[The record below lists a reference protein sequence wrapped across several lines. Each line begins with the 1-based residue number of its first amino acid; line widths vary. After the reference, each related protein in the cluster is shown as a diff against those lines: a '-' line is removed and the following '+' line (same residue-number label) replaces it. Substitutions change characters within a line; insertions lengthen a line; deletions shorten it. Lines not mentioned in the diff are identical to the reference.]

1 LKWPEE
7 RTRGGVKESEKKKK
21 KKLKRKDAGARVC
34 FSPLWFLNLKKKK
47 KKVII
52 M

>member
-7 RTRGGVKESEKKKK
+7 RTRGGVKESEKKK